1 MLLSR
6 ACFNGS
12 RTSSPSDRRSPLR
25 PTLLIN
31 KTAHVG
37 PLPWTCDI
45 LDYFCVYL
53 WPSVTTLK

>member
-6 ACFNGS
+6 ACLNGS

-31 KTAHVG
+31 ETTHVG

>member
-6 ACFNGS
+6 PCLDGP
-12 RTSSPSDRRSPLR
+12 RTSSPSDRPSPLR

-31 KTAHVG
+31 KTARVG
-37 PLPWTCDI
+37 PVPWTCDI

-53 WPSVTTLK
+53 WPSVTTL

>member
-6 ACFNGS
+6 ACLNGS
-12 RTSSPSDRRSPLR
+12 RTSSP
-25 PTLLIN
+25 TLLIT

-37 PLPWTCDI
+37 PLPWTRDI

-53 WPSVTTLK
+53 WPSVTTIK